1 MTQKNKNKTQS
12 PCSRWRT
19 AEQIEKKT
27 VFSIFC
33 LIWLWWNPERFS
45 FGEREWVRLKE
56 REWVVVVEEARKWT
70 ERESDVNKNKVMKS
84 ENRKR
89 DADSRDLMSLL
100 CFFNPASKHS
110 CHYVSWLI
118 CLIFTDLHYSTNADI
133 QKPEGKKLLWVEKQH
148 LWASQP
154 AYEPSNQLF
163 SFSFIYITSV
173 DNNFVRCL
181 FTWWWWGGRTLI

>member
-1 MTQKNKNKTQS
+1 MN
-12 PCSRWRT
+12 R
-19 AEQIEKKT
+19 
-27 VFSIFC
+27 
-33 LIWLWWNPERFS
+33 
-45 FGEREWVRLKE
+45 
-56 REWVVVVEEARKWT
+56 
-70 ERESDVNKNKVMKS
+70 ERESDVNKKKVMKL

-89 DADSRDLMSLL
+89 DADSWDLMWLL
-100 CFFNPASKHS
+100 CFYNPACKHS

-118 CLIFTDLHYSTNADI
+118 CLIFTDLHCSRNADI
-133 QKPEGKKLLWVEKQH
+133 REPEGKKLLWVEKQH

-181 FTWWWWGGRTLI
+181 TKLLAMVGRKNSHLKGTEPRSGRLSHLPWVS